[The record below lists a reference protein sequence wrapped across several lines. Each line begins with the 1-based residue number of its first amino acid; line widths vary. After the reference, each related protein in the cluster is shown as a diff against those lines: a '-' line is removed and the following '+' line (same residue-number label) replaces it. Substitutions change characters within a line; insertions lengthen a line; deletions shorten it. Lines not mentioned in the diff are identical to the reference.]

1 MVRVDCRYPRIMTSS
16 IYALN
21 PLTRNLIA
29 ASRVIF
35 CEPVWQ
41 ADVESQAIKV
51 GTATKR
57 TATSP
62 NLLMFEACA
71 PYRTEESRVR

>member
-1 MVRVDCRYPRIMTSS
+1 MVLVACKCLSCLIVGVIDTVI
-16 IYALN
+16 
-21 PLTRNLIA
+21 RNLIS

-51 GTATKR
+51 RDSIPSVKGW
-57 TATSP
+57 
-62 NLLMFEACA
+62 F
-71 PYRTEESRVR
+71 

>member
-1 MVRVDCRYPRIMTSS
+1 MELVDCKSCFFFLT
-16 IYALN
+16 LN
-21 PLTRNLIA
+21 TDLNKPRNLVT

-51 GTATKR
+51 R
-57 TATSP
+57 TL
-62 NLLMFEACA
+62 NWKLLYNPSNHRHPLASTPHWTDE
-71 PYRTEESRVR
+71 VHQ

>member
-1 MVRVDCRYPRIMTSS
+1 VPVVCKSMLLPLVCKKLFSS
-16 IYALN
+16 VVH
-21 PLTRNLIA
+21 RNLVS

-51 GTATKR
+51 
-57 TATSP
+57 S
-62 NLLMFEACA
+62 
-71 PYRTEESRVR
+71 S

>member
-1 MVRVDCRYPRIMTSS
+1 MVLEACKFIKLLASFLGLIWY
-16 IYALN
+16 
-21 PLTRNLIA
+21 RNLIS

-51 GTATKR
+51 LG
-57 TATSP
+57 
-62 NLLMFEACA
+62 
-71 PYRTEESRVR
+71 

>member
-1 MVRVDCRYPRIMTSS
+1 MELKHGARGLLVVFRSLS
-16 IYALN
+16 LN
-21 PLTRNLIA
+21 ILIIGNVRNLIS

-51 GTATKR
+51 SIVPSDSCSFIMTIYISEPIG
-57 TATSP
+57 
-62 NLLMFEACA
+62 
-71 PYRTEESRVR
+71 

>member
-1 MVRVDCRYPRIMTSS
+1 MNTD
-16 IYALN
+16 
-21 PLTRNLIA
+21 LTKPRNLVT

-51 GTATKR
+51 R
-57 TATSP
+57 TLNYKSLHDPSNRYHPLASTP
-62 NLLMFEACA
+62 HWTDEA
-71 PYRTEESRVR
+71 YQWFVYKFV

>member
-1 MVRVDCRYPRIMTSS
+1 MAPVVCTSLYYFS
-16 IYALN
+16 V
-21 PLTRNLIA
+21 TETCSSESRNLVS

-51 GTATKR
+51 E
-57 TATSP
+57 
-62 NLLMFEACA
+62 L
-71 PYRTEESRVR
+71 

>member
-1 MVRVDCRYPRIMTSS
+1 MLAVCKFCI
-16 IYALN
+16 
-21 PLTRNLIA
+21 PLLPLPFPECSLMCLVGRRNLVT

-51 GTATKR
+51 R
-57 TATSP
+57 IILSVSV
-62 NLLMFEACA
+62 LQRFII
-71 PYRTEESRVR
+71 